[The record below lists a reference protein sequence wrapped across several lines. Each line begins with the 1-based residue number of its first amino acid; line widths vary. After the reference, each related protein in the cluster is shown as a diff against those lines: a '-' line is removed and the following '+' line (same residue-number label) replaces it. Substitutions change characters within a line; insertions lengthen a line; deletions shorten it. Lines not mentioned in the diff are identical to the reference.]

1 MKKNKILRWFA
12 AAAVAVATLPV
23 QVQAMPTCLSAGDPT
38 SVLGATVATFQSLGV
53 DPASTCITNSLFTDP
68 AGFTLGSYVKGAEGL
83 GGTPDPNVFN
93 WNGATVDGT
102 FAGNANKRDLFWVQD
117 SGSGTRFSQ
126 GEGSIAGGRPSQGII
141 WDLGGQANQAVVFVQ
156 VDHGPLPTE
165 VLENTAWLSN
175 DPNAP
180 DSGWTQA
187 LLDSVYL
194 QGWSPDPV
202 VADGFVPVYR
212 LPGNQ
217 TFRYVS
223 VSWEGPGSLG
233 PTGSENEIDAVG
245 GLTVQGG
252 GLGDVTSLA
261 EPGSFGLLLLG
272 LVLTGFLLP
281 RSMGRQHIL
290 A

>member
-1 MKKNKILRWFA
+1 MKKNILHWVAAATLAFA
-12 AAAVAVATLPV
+12 ALPT
-23 QVQAMPTCLSAGDPT
+23 QIQAMPTCLSAGDPT
-38 SVLGATVATFQSLGV
+38 NILGATVATFQSLGV

-68 AGFTLGSYVKGAEGL
+68 SGFALGNYIKGAEGK
-83 GGTPDPNVFN
+83 GGTPNPNTFN

-102 FAGNANKRDLFWVQD
+102 FAGNANSRDLFWVQD
-117 SGSGTRFSQ
+117 SGSRTTFGQ
-126 GEGSIAGGRPSQGII
+126 GAFAGGSPSQGII

-156 VDHGPLPTE
+156 VDHGPLPSE

-187 LLDSVYL
+187 LLDTVYL

-245 GLTVQGG
+245 GLTFQGG
-252 GLGDVTSLA
+252 GLNEITSLA
-261 EPGSFGLLLLG
+261 EPGSFGFLLLG
-272 LVLTGFLLP
+272 MVLIGLLLP
-281 RSMGRQHIL
+281 PSMGRQHIQV
-290 A
+290 